1 VSDYLDSSIPGVN
14 YVANTTG
21 FSPSSLILD
30 GGLQQQE
37 QVTRGVKSGL
47 DQGLSVTNWLSGLS
61 AQNMSKENY
70 QTLGEIEKRDRALEE
85 SKQNGR

>member
-1 VSDYLDSSIPGVN
+1 
-14 YVANTTG
+14 VANITG
-21 FSPSSLILD
+21 YSPTSAILD

-37 QVTRGVKSGL
+37 QVTRGVKGDL
-47 DQGLSVTNWLSGLS
+47 DKNLSVTNWLSGLS

-85 SKQNGR
+85 SKNG